1 MEKIIEQLKDDKNYY
16 GKLGKKYLSNSDIYD
31 LINNPNDFQKPKEQ
45 SVAFEY
51 GHAFHEMI
59 MFGTEP
65 QFVSC
70 SSRRTNIYKEA
81 LAEKNLDMMLL
92 ESEAEQLI
100 NEVNKARDNEFV
112 AEVLNNP
119 DVQFEVPNVN
129 VLTDNNIE
137 WKCKADIVTNDWLYD
152 IKTTSNLKGFRHSFF
167 TYNYDSQAF
176 IYSKMFQKPMRFIV
190 IEKKTGCIGLF
201 DVSDNSYTK
210 GQEKVEQAEENY
222 KKYFLDKTDK
232 LKDFMKYE
240 EI

>member
-1 MEKIIEQLKDDKNYY
+1 MYNLK
-16 GKLGKKYLSNSDIYD
+16 S
-31 LINNPNDFQKPKEQ
+31 
-45 SVAFEY
+45 
-51 GHAFHEMI
+51 
-59 MFGTEP
+59 
-65 QFVSC
+65 
-70 SSRRTNIYKEA
+70 
-81 LAEKNLDMMLL
+81 
-92 ESEAEQLI
+92 
-100 NEVNKARDNEFV
+100 
-112 AEVLNNP
+112 
-119 DVQFEVPNVN
+119 
-129 VLTDNNIE
+129 LTSMY
-137 WKCKADIVTNDWLYD
+137 IVTNDWLYD

-210 GQEKVEQAEENY
+210 GQEKVEQAEDNY